1 MITTTMVRIWSS
13 AAMAYSPH
21 PKPTRNVRR
30 LATVR
35 SASSQLSPGARS
47 ARSVQVPATGSRSN
61 AAERPP
67 AGMVARALPLAST
80 LARGLALVTED
91 TFSVE
96 ETWRSPSGTVSA
108 IARSAD
114 EQAATPPYSLAG
126 GATTTSAAV
135 VVHGNSRLAFRVN
148 RVSRSTMN
156 CCDPAGVLDPMSVT
170 AGSEPIVTSPT
181 AAHVTVTASP
191 AHAVRGLALNDSIEA
206 QPTHSTSAGTMLRT
220 AANNWVRI
228 RLTPLRAPGYSSR
241 KGRPLRAGYQQ
252 SEFRSICGR
261 LRFDLSGALCQ
272 DRREL
277 DAPIL
282 ARPRP
287 RLPPSGGHTRTQTT
301 DLLGRFI
308 MIHGRFAAI
317 AAAALLC
324 AGPALAQDKLP
335 PLRTGVDGTFA
346 PHAMPKI
353 GGGAEHGF
361 TVQVYDTQ
369 PDATQAVLS
378 GRAYATLGGNTTI
391 VYAAPKNPQFVADL
405 ELKDTRAHWAAPV
418 PKNNPKLRA
427 ELQDA
432 LDCMKKDGTIARLSE
447 KWFGRKPAPDAL
459 EVVITP
465 GYGPPGMPG
474 YDPTPHE
481 LHCH

>member
-80 LARGLALVTED
+80 IARGLALVTED

-126 GATTTSAAV
+126 GATTTSASV
-135 VVHGNSRLAFRVN
+135 LLHENSRLAFRVN

-181 AAHVTVTASP
+181 APHVTVTASP
-191 AHAVRGLALNDSIEA
+191 AHAVRGLALNVSMEA
-206 QPTHSTSAGTMLRT
+206 QPTHRTTAGTTLRSAT
-220 AANNWVRI
+220 NSCVGI
-228 RLTPLRAPGYSSR
+228 RLPSS
-241 KGRPLRAGYQQ
+241 
-252 SEFRSICGR
+252 
-261 LRFDLSGALCQ
+261 
-272 DRREL
+272 
-277 DAPIL
+277 
-282 ARPRP
+282 
-287 RLPPSGGHTRTQTT
+287 
-301 DLLGRFI
+301 
-308 MIHGRFAAI
+308 
-317 AAAALLC
+317 LC
-324 AGPALAQDKLP
+324 AGLEK
-335 PLRTGVDGTFA
+335 G
-346 PHAMPKI
+346 
-353 GGGAEHGF
+353 
-361 TVQVYDTQ
+361 Y
-369 PDATQAVLS
+369 S
-378 GRAYATLGGNTTI
+378 GPRRITAI
-391 VYAAPKNPQFVADL
+391 RIL
-405 ELKDTRAHWAAPV
+405 EDMV
-418 PKNNPKLRA
+418 
-427 ELQDA
+427 
-432 LDCMKKDGTIARLSE
+432 
-447 KWFGRKPAPDAL
+447 
-459 EVVITP
+459 
-465 GYGPPGMPG
+465 
-474 YDPTPHE
+474 
-481 LHCH
+481 